1 MYNKS
6 QLSKDE
12 RLAKEPKKLAKPK
25 DVDYVSKMG
34 YRDDSPFNTRPYIDI
49 NTPNGLI
56 DMSNTGIPLL
66 ANGQYLPPY
75 SGMHQFDTDVVREIP
90 LAEEGGTIMELT
102 DDEIKMY
109 RDAGYVVDLTPY
121 PSRHNPANAFP
132 VTDPRSMQDGGT
144 SVVTPPSAAPVKDEI
159 KPVYTNPVYADVI
172 KWLDEHPMYIDD
184 KGTQLNISKYEQI
197 DTQNMYPKISG
208 KLLYIPRAGYFNED
222 QYKLV
227 QEFPVE
233 GQDPIRI
240 YEVLGNAGNKKY
252 IVDNKDFN
260 KEFFSIYQPS
270 QGRTREIFPVYNRRF
285 YSGTGYQPGGNV
297 QFQDG
302 GQLYQLSGSPAVYR
316 KVGDK
321 WEVDWNRSGNF
332 QPISKG
338 DVKKRIANLNK
349 NAKPIYGTE
358 NPFTNN
364 WVNNFT
370 TTDAALTRASNAAPT
385 VENAKKLNRL
395 VNQRAIQDAKAEAE
409 SQAFQQKQITDVPLA
424 QVSDNTQTYSDDVER
439 AAIASKPLVDAAKK
453 RQAEFQKEFQKKL
466 WEQYNKMSASERAI
480 DRVKGFM
487 TDPFGMTSRAVMGE
501 QGYLPGMGEGLLPNN
516 PYYKDY
522 ISALGYT
529 PGEMDMFNIQS
540 MINPMYWGA
549 SIGNN
554 MRQGNYL
561 DAGIEAALT
570 FAPMAPK
577 GTGSNIVRG
586 AQMIQDDVARVA
598 NDLTTK
604 TPLRNAYKINPFA
617 LKENPEMYLYRT
629 QPKDFVAGLTEE
641 EHLKN
646 LITDKIIKG
655 EEVPW
660 YLKGKLWKIQNA
672 PEPYRNALNEYH
684 GQWFDKD
691 PARMDF
697 YMKGR
702 LDGDEGNILRLKLP
716 KKEGMEYNLKN
727 FPEAQKASLNY
738 GTEFIVPKDKLNQA
752 EVFSTND
759 WQQLIQQ
766 DKTFNTPHWLKGYK
780 PVEVPGQLPG
790 SPNALNRNK
799 LFPDDVVYSKEG
811 ANYTVEDVLRH
822 EPTLIDIRAER
833 LAALQTPEGR
843 ARMDQ
848 YLRDNPYI
856 QGKSDGSIEIDP
868 FIPSYEDVL
877 SGIANMKHA
886 STEYIELRKILD
898 EGAEAYRR
906 GEISQ
911 EQLEKGIEQIKEYMD
926 VLQYDPMNAYM
937 VPNLKT
943 QGEESMIM
951 LGAGLS
957 PLDARVAARHEFGH
971 FFGAGKKSHLDTE
984 LEQITLNDK
993 TVPEIN
999 VSSKESALTK
1009 KWRANPEYMKKS
1021 KDYWVT
1027 GSDGSEKVSFLEEV
1041 RAMMLEDGTIQNIYD
1056 PITPEMLQAHYK
1068 KYKQGQIPYSLRI
1081 YDIMENTSKNFDIMS
1096 SVLNKM
1102 PAAVPVT
1109 IGVGAAASLPEQ
1121 RKGGYVD
1128 DQITHFQDGGNT
1140 DPGNN
1145 ALELHMF
1152 YDKHNVKQMG
1162 GSVMYMSD
1170 DEIKRYRDAGYVIV
1184 ED

>member
-144 SVVTPPSAAPVKDEI
+144 PVVTPPSAAPVEDEI
-159 KPVYTNPVYADVI
+159 KPVYTNPVYGDVI

-240 YEVLGNAGNKKY
+240 YEVLGSAGNKKY

-285 YSGTGYQPGGNV
+285 YSGTGYQSGGNI

-302 GQLYQLSGSPAVYR
+302 GQLYQLSGSPAIYR
-316 KVGDK
+316 KVGNK
-321 WEVDWNRSGNF
+321 WEVDWNKSGNF

-338 DVKKRIANLNK
+338 DVKKREANLNK

-395 VNQRAIQDAKAEAE
+395 INQRAIQDAKAEAE
-409 SQAFQQKQITDVPLA
+409 SQALQQKQITDVPLA

-453 RQAEFQKEFQKKL
+453 RQAEFQKKL

-487 TDPFGMTSRAVMGE
+487 SDPFGMTSRAVMGE

-586 AQMIQDDVARVA
+586 AQMIQDDVARGA
-598 NDLTTK
+598 NYLTTK
-604 TPLRNAYKINPFA
+604 TPLKNTYKINPWA
-617 LKENPEMYLYRT
+617 VKENPEMFLYRAEPKNFNT
-629 QPKDFVAGLTEE
+629 QSTVDFMKQEIAAGRE
-641 EHLKN
+641 K
-646 LITDKIIKG
+646 
-655 EEVPW
+655 PW
-660 YLKGKLWKIQNA
+660 YKGVIKSYEEGHPKLVAQNDF
-672 PEPYRNALNEYH
+672 H
-684 GQWFDKD
+684 GQWFEKD
-691 PARMDF
+691 PSRLDF
-697 YMKGR
+697 Y
-702 LDGDEGNILRLKLP
+702 LNSGDKYDADTQMNIFR
-716 KKEGMEYNLKN
+716 KKIPTSQAKEFSVLNNE
-727 FPEAQKASLNY
+727 KANVISASPN
-738 GTEFIVPKDKLNQA
+738 TEFVLPRNMVESA
-752 EVFSTND
+752 EIFPQSS
-759 WQQLIQQ
+759 WQDLIQQ

-971 FFGAGKKSHLDTE
+971 FFGVGKKSHLDTE

-1081 YDIMENTSKNFDIMS
+1081 YDIMENTSKNFNIMS

>member
-102 DDEIKMY
+102 DDEIKQY

-121 PSRHNPANAFP
+121 PKRHNPANAFP
-132 VTDPRSMQDGGT
+132 VTDPRSMQEGG
-144 SVVTPPSAAPVKDEI
+144 D
-159 KPVYTNPVYADVI
+159 
-172 KWLDEHPMYIDD
+172 M
-184 KGTQLNISKYEQI
+184 
-197 DTQNMYPKISG
+197 
-208 KLLYIPRAGYFNED
+208 
-222 QYKLV
+222 
-227 QEFPVE
+227 
-233 GQDPIRI
+233 
-240 YEVLGNAGNKKY
+240 
-252 IVDNKDFN
+252 
-260 KEFFSIYQPS
+260 
-270 QGRTREIFPVYNRRF
+270 
-285 YSGTGYQPGGNV
+285 

-302 GQLYQLSGSPAVYR
+302 GQLYQLNNSSAIYR
-316 KVGDK
+316 KVGNK

-338 DVKKRIANLNK
+338 DVKKREANLNK

-395 VNQRAIQDAKAEAE
+395 INQRAIQDAKAEAE
-409 SQAFQQKQITDVPLA
+409 SQALQQKQITDVPLA

-453 RQAEFQKEFQKKL
+453 RQAEFQKKL

-487 TDPFGMTSRAVMGE
+487 SDPFGMTSRAVMGE

-529 PGEMDMFNIQS
+529 PGEMDMFNVQS

-586 AQMIQDDVARVA
+586 AQMIQDDVARGA
-598 NDLTTK
+598 NYLTTQ

-617 LKENPEMYLYRT
+617 FKPNPEAYYRVLGKEGVNDALESGVIRAN
-629 QPKDFVAGLTEE
+629 Q
-641 EHLKN
+641 KN
-646 LITDKIIKG
+646 IHPFSGEPIYDKPYFSKG
-655 EEVPW
+655 VPFDRDW
-660 YLKGKLWKIQNA
+660 KSPFKNKKGKQSVGSIYPDETMVEVFGHNK
-672 PEPYRNALNEYH
+672 
-684 GQWFDKD
+684 
-691 PARMDF
+691 F
-697 YMKGR
+697 YPTND
-702 LDGDEGNILRLKLP
+702 LVTSPSVTLTPFDEGV
-716 KKEGMEYNLKN
+716 N
-727 FPEAQKASLNY
+727 FYKR
-738 GTEFIVPKDKLNQA
+738 D
-752 EVFSTND
+752 
-759 WQQLIQQ
+759 
-766 DKTFNTPHWLKGYK
+766 WLKGYE

-799 LFPDDVVYSKEG
+799 LFPDDVVYSKQG

-833 LAALQTPEGR
+833 LAALQTPEGK
-843 ARMDQ
+843 ARIEQ
-848 YLRDNPYI
+848 YLKDNPYI

-898 EGAEAYRR
+898 EGTEAYRR

-911 EQLEKGIEQIKEYMD
+911 EQLEKGIEEIKEYMD

-937 VPNLKT
+937 APHLKT

-1102 PAAVPVT
+1102 PAAVPVA